1 MSDQQKDPRNF
12 GRRPAPRPVS
22 HTSGER
28 NFAKPAG
35 ERKPGERPFAKP
47 AGEHKPG
54 EHTFARPA
62 APHKPGERAFARPA
76 APRRQAPHGDGL
88 AARRVAFRVLHEV
101 AENGAYAA
109 LALDRELTR
118 SGLSPADRRLASS
131 LVYDTLE
138 NQLRLDWAL
147 KDFMRKDD
155 TDMKL
160 RVILRLGACQ
170 LLLYDKIPASAAVN
184 TAVSLCKDAGMPGL
198 AGVCNA
204 ILRGLDRDRAS
215 IVYPD
220 PQQEP
225 AQYLSVMYSLP
236 LWLVERLM
244 AAYGYD
250 TAAAIAAYRQRDAGI
265 TLRPNLTTLNGSAF
279 EKLLDR
285 KVWQWEKGLAPDAYI
300 IHGAADISRDADFQ
314 AGRFSIQSQS
324 SMFAALAIETR
335 PGMQLLDV
343 CAAPGGKTCY
353 LAERLNGTGRVQ
365 SWDLHPHRVKLI
377 EAQAR
382 RLRLD
387 NVRPMARDAT
397 VFREELERTMDA
409 VLLDAPCSGTGVM
422 AGKPDVKY
430 RVTAEDVD
438 ALAATQQALLEAC
451 CRYVKP
457 GGQLVYS
464 TCSILPEENAL
475 QLRRFLENHPD
486 FTLLPLPD
494 SFPAALRQR
503 YGAEGLQLLPH
514 RDHLDGFFIARM
526 GRKP

>member
-1 MSDQQKDPRNF
+1 MSDQQKDPRTR
-12 GRRPAPRPVS
+12 GPRPAGPHSAGPR
-22 HTSGER
+22 T
-28 NFAKPAG
+28 A
-35 ERKPGERPFAKP
+35 
-47 AGEHKPG
+47 
-54 EHTFARPA
+54 ARPA
-62 APHKPGERAFARPA
+62 GAHSAG
-76 APRRQAPHGDGL
+76 PRRQTPPGDGL
-88 AARRVAFRVLHEV
+88 AARRAAFRVLCEV

-109 LALDRELTR
+109 LALDRQLSR
-118 SGLSPADRRLASS
+118 SGLRPADRRLAAS

-147 KDFMRKDD
+147 KDFLRKED
-155 TDMKL
+155 TDVKL

-184 TAVSLCKDAGMPGL
+184 TAVALCKDAGMPGL
-198 AGVCNA
+198 AGACNA
-204 ILRGLDRDRAS
+204 ILRGLDRDRDS

-220 PQQEP
+220 PAADP
-225 AQYLSVMYSLP
+225 ALHLSVTQSLP
-236 LWLVERLM
+236 LWLAQRLLD
-244 AAYGYD
+244 AYGPE

-265 TLRPNLTTLNGSAF
+265 TLRPNLTCLDRPGF
-279 EKLLDR
+279 EKLLAG

-300 IHGAADISRDADFQ
+300 VHGAADIARDADFQ

-324 SMFAALAIETR
+324 SMFAALAIQTR
-335 PGMQLLDV
+335 PGMQALDV

-397 VFREELERTMDA
+397 ILREDLAGTMDA

-430 RVTAEDVD
+430 RVTPQDVE
-438 ALAATQQALLEAC
+438 ALTKTQQALLETC
-451 CRYVKP
+451 CRYVRP

-475 QLRRFLENHPD
+475 QLRRFLDGHPE
-486 FTLLPLPD
+486 FALLPLPE
-494 SFPAALRQR
+494 SFPDALRQR
-503 YGAEGLQLLPH
+503 YGENGLQLLPH
-514 RDHLDGFFIARM
+514 RDHLDGFFIAHM

>member
-1 MSDQQKDPRNF
+1 M
-12 GRRPAPRPVS
+12 
-22 HTSGER
+22 
-28 NFAKPAG
+28 
-35 ERKPGERPFAKP
+35 
-47 AGEHKPG
+47 
-54 EHTFARPA
+54 
-62 APHKPGERAFARPA
+62 
-76 APRRQAPHGDGL
+76 
-88 AARRVAFRVLHEV
+88 

-160 RVILRLGACQ
+160 RIILRLGACQ

-204 ILRGLDRDRAS
+204 ILRGLDRDRES

-220 PQQEP
+220 PEGEP

-244 AAYGYD
+244 AAYGHD

>member
-12 GRRPAPRPVS
+12 GRRPEPRPVS

-35 ERKPGERPFAKP
+35 ERKPGERNFAKP
-47 AGEHKPG
+47 A
-54 EHTFARPA
+54 ADR
-62 APHKPGERAFARPA
+62 KPGERTFARPA

-88 AARRVAFRVLHEV
+88 AARRAAFHVLCEV

-109 LALDRELTR
+109 PGPGPGADPQRPEPGG
-118 SGLSPADRRLASS
+118 SPPGLQPGVRH
-131 LVYDTLE
+131 LE

-244 AAYGYD
+244 AAYGHD

-265 TLRPNLTTLNGSAF
+265 
-279 EKLLDR
+279 K
-285 KVWQWEKGLAPDAYI
+285 
-300 IHGAADISRDADFQ
+300 
-314 AGRFSIQSQS
+314 
-324 SMFAALAIETR
+324 
-335 PGMQLLDV
+335 
-343 CAAPGGKTCY
+343 
-353 LAERLNGTGRVQ
+353 
-365 SWDLHPHRVKLI
+365 
-377 EAQAR
+377 
-382 RLRLD
+382 
-387 NVRPMARDAT
+387 
-397 VFREELERTMDA
+397 
-409 VLLDAPCSGTGVM
+409 
-422 AGKPDVKY
+422 
-430 RVTAEDVD
+430 
-438 ALAATQQALLEAC
+438 
-451 CRYVKP
+451 
-457 GGQLVYS
+457 
-464 TCSILPEENAL
+464 
-475 QLRRFLENHPD
+475 
-486 FTLLPLPD
+486 
-494 SFPAALRQR
+494 
-503 YGAEGLQLLPH
+503 
-514 RDHLDGFFIARM
+514 
-526 GRKP
+526 

>member
-1 MSDQQKDPRNF
+1 M
-12 GRRPAPRPVS
+12 
-22 HTSGER
+22 
-28 NFAKPAG
+28 
-35 ERKPGERPFAKP
+35 
-47 AGEHKPG
+47 
-54 EHTFARPA
+54 
-62 APHKPGERAFARPA
+62 
-76 APRRQAPHGDGL
+76 
-88 AARRVAFRVLHEV
+88 
-101 AENGAYAA
+101 
-109 LALDRELTR
+109 
-118 SGLSPADRRLASS
+118 
-131 LVYDTLE
+131 
-138 NQLRLDWAL
+138 
-147 KDFMRKDD
+147 
-155 TDMKL
+155 
-160 RVILRLGACQ
+160 
-170 LLLYDKIPASAAVN
+170 
-184 TAVSLCKDAGMPGL
+184 
-198 AGVCNA
+198 
-204 ILRGLDRDRAS
+204 
-215 IVYPD
+215 
-220 PQQEP
+220 
-225 AQYLSVMYSLP
+225 
-236 LWLVERLM
+236 
-244 AAYGYD
+244 
-250 TAAAIAAYRQRDAGI
+250 
-265 TLRPNLTTLNGSAF
+265 
-279 EKLLDR
+279 
-285 KVWQWEKGLAPDAYI
+285 WQWEKGLAPDAYI

-430 RVTAEDVD
+430 RVTAGDVD
-438 ALAATQQALLEAC
+438 ALAATQQALLETC

-475 QLRRFLENHPD
+475 QLRRFLENHPE

-494 SFPAALRQR
+494 SFPAALRER

>member
-12 GRRPAPRPVS
+12 GRRPEPRPVS

-35 ERKPGERPFAKP
+35 ERKPGERNFAKP
-47 AGEHKPG
+47 GEHTFAKTAGEHKPG
-54 EHTFARPA
+54 ERT
-62 APHKPGERAFARPA
+62 FARPA

-88 AARRVAFRVLHEV
+88 AARRAAFHVLCEV

-160 RVILRLGACQ
+160 RIILRLGACQ

-204 ILRGLDRDRAS
+204 ILRGLDRDRES

-220 PQQEP
+220 PEGEP

-244 AAYGYD
+244 AAYGHD

-464 TCSILPEENAL
+464 TCSILPKENAL